1 MASLYEIDYEIMNCI
16 DFETGE
22 VVDVEKLTSLQMERE
37 HKIEGVALWVKNLK
51 AEAAAY
57 KAEKAAFAD
66 REKRA
71 QNKIESLE
79 KWLTNALNG
88 EKLNT
93 NRVAISFR
101 KSKAVEIQDDSKIPD
116 NYMNETVTFTPD
128 KKGIKESI
136 EYGLDVPGCE
146 LVERNNIQ
154 IK

>member
-1 MASLYEIDYEIMNCI
+1 MPSLYEIDYEIMNCI

-37 HKIEGVALWVKNLK
+37 HKIEAVALWVKNLK

-71 QNKIESLE
+71 KNKIESLE

-88 EKLNT
+88 EKLET

-101 KSKAVEIQDDSKIPD
+101 KSKAVDVLDDGKIPD
-116 NYMNETVTFTPD
+116 SYMTQTLTVTPD
-128 KKGIKESI
+128 KKGIREAI
-136 EYGLDVPGCE
+136 EYGLNVPGCA

>member
-51 AEAAAY
+51 ADAAAY
-57 KAEKAAFAD
+57 KAEKDAFAE
-66 REKRA
+66 REKKA
-71 QNKIESLE
+71 KNKAESLK

-88 EKLNT
+88 EKLET
-93 NRVAISFR
+93 NRVAVSFR
-101 KSKAVEIQDDSKIPD
+101 KSKVVEVLDDSKIPD
-116 NYMNETVTFTPD
+116 SYMTEIITVTPD
-128 KKGIKESI
+128 KKGIREAI
-136 EYGLDVPGCE
+136 EYGFDVPGCE